1 MSGQGLRVGAVNL
14 TINPE
19 LGMAK
24 GGLRLFGSPIEKVDD
39 DLFLGALV
47 LESKG
52 VTLCLIAC
60 DLGNSRSEEALEI
73 RTRVADA
80 LEIPVVNVMFNVSHN
95 HSAADLP
102 TMLRGNAHK
111 SEISRSERYFEFVI
125 EQAVL
130 AATNAQSQLRPARM
144 AHAWGESDLNIYRR
158 EWNGDQD
165 ILGEVPGH
173 PIDNSVGV
181 IRFDDLEGNPIAI
194 LFRFSCHPVVNGAQ
208 SPTLSADFPG
218 PARKIIEKNV
228 GGTALFLQ
236 GCGGNINPQ
245 VGIGYEKDCSEEVYR
260 VGTALGAEVV
270 RVALGLRTNKYQKD
284 RVLLQNVP
292 NILFKPWHERSDH
305 PEVTLGASHEVAKL
319 NFVPLPSTTEAK
331 ELANYWENE
340 ITEREK
346 RGALTWEI
354 RVAKKM
360 KLWADS
366 VVAGAAESNPTR
378 DFEAHAFRIGD
389 VAIVGL
395 NVEAFFETGDEIRS
409 KSPWPDTFVLGYT
422 DGTIM
427 YLPRAQDYPK
437 QGWKWPNTHAL
448 PDLLPQSYCQPAQ
461 WHPDSEQKAVK
472 AALSALDKL
481 R

>member
-1 MSGQGLRVGAVNL
+1 MPGRGLRAGAVNL

-39 DLFLGALV
+39 DLYLGVLV
-47 LESKG
+47 LESQG
-52 VTLCLIAC
+52 TTLALIAC
-60 DLGNSRSEEALEI
+60 DLGNSRTEEALAI
-73 RTRVADA
+73 RSGVAQA
-80 LEIPVVNVMFNVSHN
+80 LDVPVVNVMFNLSHN

-102 TMLRGNAHK
+102 TMLHGNAD
-111 SEISRSERYFEFVI
+111 EEAIARSEGYFDFVI
-125 EQAVL
+125 EQAVQ
-130 AATNAQSQLRPARM
+130 AAITAQAQLRPARM
-144 AHAWGESDLNIYRR
+144 AHAWGKSDLNIYRR

-173 PIDNSVGV
+173 PVDDSVGV

-194 LFRFSCHPVVNGAQ
+194 LFRYSCHPVVNGAQ

-228 GGTALFLQ
+228 GGTVLFLQ

-270 RVALGLRTNKYQKD
+270 RIALSLRTNKYQSD
-284 RVLLQNVP
+284 RVLLHNVP
-292 NILFKPWHERSDH
+292 NILFKPWQERNDH
-305 PEVTLGASHEVAKL
+305 PAITLNASHETAHF
-319 NFVPLPSTTEAK
+319 NFVPLPSPTEAL
-331 ELANYWENE
+331 ELQRYWESE
-340 ITEREK
+340 IDAREA

-366 VVAGAAESNPTR
+366 VVASSQEKNPTR
-378 DFEAHAFRIGD
+378 EFEAHAFRIGD
-389 VAIVGL
+389 IAIVGL
-395 NVEAFFETGDEIRS
+395 NVEAFFETGEQI
-409 KSPWPDTFVLGYT
+409 KAHSPWPDTFVLGYT
-422 DGTIM
+422 NGTIM
-427 YLPRAQDYPK
+427 YLPRAEDYPK
-437 QGWKWPNTHAL
+437 GGWKWPNSHAL
-448 PDLLPQSYCQPAQ
+448 PDFLPQSYCQPAQ

-472 AALSALDKL
+472 AALNALEKL
-481 R
+481 K

>member
-24 GGLRLFGSPIEKVDD
+24 GGLRLFGSPIESIDD
-39 DLFLGALV
+39 DLYLGALV
-47 LESKG
+47 LESGG

-60 DLGNSRSEEALEI
+60 DLGNSRTEEALEI
-73 RTRVADA
+73 RTRVANA
-80 LEIPVVNVMFNVSHN
+80 LEIPVVNVMFNLSHN

-102 TMLRGNAHK
+102 TMLHGNADAQD
-111 SEISRSERYFEFVI
+111 ISRSEKYFESVV

-130 AATNAQSQLRPARM
+130 AATTAQAQQRPARM
-144 AHAWGESDLNIYRR
+144 AHAWGVSDLNIYRR

-165 ILGEVPGH
+165 VLGEVPDH
-173 PIDNSVGV
+173 EIDDSVGV

-194 LFRFSCHPVVNGAQ
+194 VFRYSCHPVVNGAQ

-260 VGTALGAEVV
+260 MGTALGAEVV
-270 RVALGLRTNKYQKD
+270 RVALGLRTNKFQED

-292 NILFKPWHERSDH
+292 NILFKPWRERTDH
-305 PEVTLGASHEVAKL
+305 PEIPLGASHEIAKFS
-319 NFVPLPSTTEAK
+319 FVPLPSTAEA
-331 ELANYWENE
+331 LALQEHWEQE
-340 ITEREK
+340 IVEREK

-366 VVAGAAESNPTR
+366 VVAGASQDNPTR

-395 NVEAFFETGDEIRS
+395 NVEAFFETGEEIRAQ
-409 KSPWPDTFVLGYT
+409 SPWPDTFVIGYT
-422 DGTIM
+422 NGTIM
-427 YLPRAQDYPK
+427 YLPRAQDHPR

-448 PDLLPQSYCQPAQ
+448 PDLLPQSYCQPAL
-461 WHPDSEQKAVK
+461 WHPDSEQKAVR
-472 AALSALDKL
+472 AALNALNSL

>member
-1 MSGQGLRVGAVNL
+1 MSGQGLRAGAVNL

-39 DLFLGALV
+39 DLYLGALV
-47 LESKG
+47 LESQG

-60 DLGNSRSEEALEI
+60 DLGNSRTEEALEI
-73 RTRVADA
+73 RSRVATA
-80 LEIPVVNVMFNVSHN
+80 LDIPVVNVMFNLSHN

-102 TMLRGNAHK
+102 TMLRGNADDHDI
-111 SEISRSERYFEFVI
+111 ERSESYFDFVI
-125 EQAVL
+125 DQAVL
-130 AATNAQSQLRPARM
+130 AATIAQAQLRPARM
-144 AHAWGESDLNIYRR
+144 AHAWGASNLNIYRR
-158 EWNGDQD
+158 EWDGEQD
-165 ILGEVPGH
+165 VLGEVPGH
-173 PIDNSVGV
+173 PTDDSVGV

-194 LFRFSCHPVVNGAQ
+194 LFRYSCHPVVNGAQ

-218 PARKIIEKNV
+218 PARKIVEKNV
-228 GGTALFLQ
+228 GGTVLFMQ

-260 VGTALGAEVV
+260 MGTALGAEVV
-270 RVALGLRTNKYQKD
+270 RIALGLRTNKYQKD

-292 NILFKPWHERSDH
+292 NILFKPWKERSDH
-305 PEVTLGASHEVAKL
+305 PEVILRAGHEIAKF
-319 NFVPLPSTTEAK
+319 NFVPLPSQSEAQ
-331 ELANYWENE
+331 ELQRYWENE
-340 ITEREK
+340 ITSREG
-346 RGALTWEI
+346 RNALTWEI

-366 VVAGAAESNPTR
+366 VVAATLEPEPTR

-395 NVEAFFETGDEIRS
+395 NVEAFFETGEEIRAN
-409 KSPWPDTFVLGYT
+409 SPWPDTFVLGYT
-422 DGTIM
+422 NGTIM

-448 PDLLPQSYCQPAQ
+448 PDFLPQSYCQPAL

-472 AALSALDKL
+472 AALTALASLK
-481 R
+481 

>member
-1 MSGQGLRVGAVNL
+1 MAGQGLRVGAVNL

-19 LGMAK
+19 LGMSK
-24 GGLRLFGSPIEKVDD
+24 GGLRLFGSPIEKIDD
-39 DLFLGALV
+39 DLYLGALL
-47 LESKG
+47 LESRG
-52 VTLCLIAC
+52 TTLCLIAC
-60 DLGNSRSEEALEI
+60 DLGNSRTEEALEI
-73 RTRVADA
+73 RTRVANA
-80 LEIPVVNVMFNVSHN
+80 LDIPVVNVMFNLSHN

-102 TMLRGNAHK
+102 TMLRGNA
-111 SEISRSERYFEFVI
+111 EDTDIARSENYFEYVI
-125 EQAVL
+125 DQAVL
-130 AATNAQSQLRPARM
+130 AATTAQTQLRPARM

-158 EWNGDQD
+158 EWDGNQD
-165 ILGEVPGH
+165 VLGEVPGH
-173 PIDNSVGV
+173 PTDKSVGV

-245 VGIGYEKDCSEEVYR
+245 VGIGYEVDCSEEVYR

-292 NILFKPWHERSDH
+292 NILFKPWREKTDH
-305 PEVTLGASHEVAKL
+305 PEVQLDASHEVAQF
-319 NFVPLPSTTEAK
+319 NFVPLPSESQAR
-331 ELANYWENE
+331 ELQQYWEDQ
-340 ITEREK
+340 IIEREN

-366 VVAGAAESNPTR
+366 VLAAALEANPTR
-378 DFEAHAFRIGD
+378 NFEAHAFRIGEI
-389 VAIVGL
+389 AIVGL
-395 NVEAFFETGDEIRS
+395 NVEAFFETGEEIRAH
-409 KSPWPDTFVLGYT
+409 SPWPDTFVLGYT

-437 QGWKWPNTHAL
+437 EGWVWPNTHAL
-448 PDLLPQSYCQPAQ
+448 PDFLPQSYCQPAL
-461 WHPDSEQKAVK
+461 WHPDSEQKAVQ
-472 AALSALDKL
+472 AALAALNKL
-481 R
+481 K

>member
-1 MSGQGLRVGAVNL
+1 MAGQGLRVGAVNL

-19 LGMAK
+19 LGMSK

-39 DLFLGALV
+39 DLYLGAIV

-60 DLGNSRSEEALEI
+60 DLGNSRTEEALEI
-73 RTRVADA
+73 RSRVADA
-80 LEIPVVNVMFNVSHN
+80 LEIPVVNVMFNLSHN

-102 TMLRGNAHK
+102 TMLRGNAEDADIAK
-111 SEISRSERYFEFVI
+111 SENYFNFVI
-125 EQAVL
+125 DQAVA
-130 AATNAQSQLRPARM
+130 AATTAQAQLRPARM
-144 AHAWGESDLNIYRR
+144 AHAWGKSDLNIYRR
-158 EWNGDQD
+158 EWSGDQD

-173 PIDNSVGV
+173 PVDDSVGV

-194 LFRFSCHPVVNGAQ
+194 LFRYSCHPVVNGAQ

-228 GGTALFLQ
+228 GGTVLFLQ

-270 RVALGLRTNKYQKD
+270 RVALGLRTNKFQEE
-284 RVLLQNVP
+284 RVLLNNVP
-292 NILFKPWHERSDH
+292 NILFKPWRERTDH
-305 PEVTLGASHEVAKL
+305 PEVTLGASHQVAPFS
-319 NFVPLPSTTEAK
+319 FVELPTKVEAI
-331 ELANYWENE
+331 ELAAHWENE
-340 ITEREK
+340 ISEREK
-346 RGALTWEI
+346 RGAQTWEI

-366 VVAGAAESNPTR
+366 VVAATEQANPTC

-395 NVEAFFETGDEIRS
+395 NVEAFFETGLEI
-409 KSPWPDTFVLGYT
+409 KANSPWPDTFVLGYT

-437 QGWKWPNTHAL
+437 SGWKWPNTHAL
-448 PDLLPQSYCQPAQ
+448 PDFLPQSYCQPAL
-461 WHPDSEQKAVK
+461 WHPDSESKAVR
-472 AALSALDKL
+472 AAITALNNLK
-481 R
+481 

>member
-1 MSGQGLRVGAVNL
+1 MSSQGLRVGAVNL

-24 GGLRLFGSPIEKVDD
+24 GGLRLFGSPIEKIDD
-39 DLFLGALV
+39 DLYLGAIV

-60 DLGNSRSEEALEI
+60 DLGNSRTEEALEI

-80 LEIPVVNVMFNVSHN
+80 LDIPVVNVMFNLSHN

-102 TMLRGNAHK
+102 TMLQGNAD
-111 SEISRSERYFEFVI
+111 SRDIARSENYFDFVI
-125 EQAVL
+125 NQAVL
-130 AATNAQSQLRPARM
+130 AATTAQAQLRPARM

-165 ILGEVPGH
+165 VLGEVPGH
-173 PIDNSVGV
+173 PRDESVGV

-194 LFRFSCHPVVNGAQ
+194 LFRYSCHPVVNGAQ

-236 GCGGNINPQ
+236 GCGGNINPK

-260 VGTALGAEVV
+260 MGTALGAEVV
-270 RVALGLRTNKYQKD
+270 RVALGLRTNKYQKE

-292 NILFKPWHERSDH
+292 NILFKPWRERTDH
-305 PEVTLGASHEVAKL
+305 PEVVLGASHEIAKFA
-319 NFVPLPSTTEAK
+319 FVKLPSPSEAK
-331 ELANYWENE
+331 ALADHWDEE
-340 ITEREK
+340 IKAREA

-366 VVAGAAESNPTR
+366 VVAATLDKNPTR

-389 VAIVGL
+389 IAIVGL
-395 NVEAFFETGDEIRS
+395 NVEAFFETGEQIRAN
-409 KSPWPDTFVLGYT
+409 SPWPDTFVLGYT

-437 QGWKWPNTHAL
+437 NGWKWPNTHAL
-448 PDLLPQSYCQPAQ
+448 PDFLPQSYCQPAL
-461 WHPDSEQKAVK
+461 WHPDSEQQAVS
-472 AALSALDKL
+472 AALTALKRL
-481 R
+481 K

>member
-102 TMLRGNAHK
+102 TMLRGNAHE

-305 PEVTLGASHEVAKL
+305 PEVTLGASHEIAKL

>member
-1 MSGQGLRVGAVNL
+1 MAGQGLRVGAVNL

-19 LGMAK
+19 LGMSK

-39 DLFLGALV
+39 DLYLGAIV

-60 DLGNSRSEEALEI
+60 DLGNSRTEEALEI
-73 RTRVADA
+73 RSRVADA
-80 LEIPVVNVMFNVSHN
+80 LEIPLVNVMFNLSHN

-102 TMLRGNAHK
+102 TMLRGNADDADIAK
-111 SEISRSERYFEFVI
+111 SESYFNFLI
-125 EQAVL
+125 DQAIA
-130 AATNAQSQLRPARM
+130 AATTAQAQLRPARM
-144 AHAWGESDLNIYRR
+144 AHAWGKSDLNIYRR
-158 EWNGDQD
+158 EWSGDQD

-173 PIDNSVGV
+173 PVDDSVGV

-194 LFRFSCHPVVNGAQ
+194 LFRYSCHPVVNGAQ

-228 GGTALFLQ
+228 GGTVLFLQ

-270 RVALGLRTNKYQKD
+270 RVALGLRTNKFQEE
-284 RVLLQNVP
+284 RVLLNNVP
-292 NILFKPWHERSDH
+292 NILFKPWQERTDH
-305 PEVTLGASHEVAKL
+305 PEVTLGASHQVAPFS
-319 NFVPLPSTTEAK
+319 FVQLPTKVEAI
-331 ELANYWENE
+331 ELAEHWESE
-340 ITEREK
+340 ISAREK
-346 RGALTWEI
+346 RGAQTWEI

-366 VVAGAAESNPTR
+366 VVAATEHANPTC

-395 NVEAFFETGDEIRS
+395 NVEAFFETGLEI
-409 KSPWPDTFVLGYT
+409 KANSPWPDTFVLGYT

-437 QGWKWPNTHAL
+437 SGWKWPNTHAL
-448 PDLLPQSYCQPAQ
+448 PDFLPQSYCQPAL
-461 WHPDSEQKAVK
+461 WHPDSESKAVR
-472 AALSALDKL
+472 AAITALNNLK
-481 R
+481 

>member
-1 MSGQGLRVGAVNL
+1 MAGQGLRVGAVNL

-19 LGMAK
+19 LGMSK
-24 GGLRLFGSPIEKVDD
+24 GGLRLFGSPIEKIDD
-39 DLFLGALV
+39 DLYLGAIV

-60 DLGNSRSEEALEI
+60 DLGNSRTEEALEI
-73 RTRVADA
+73 RTRVAEA
-80 LEIPVVNVMFNVSHN
+80 LEIPVVNVMFNLSHN

-102 TMLRGNAHK
+102 TMLQGNADE
-111 SEISRSERYFEFVI
+111 SDIARSEKYFDFVI

-130 AATNAQSQLRPARM
+130 AATTAQAQLRPARM
-144 AHAWGESDLNIYRR
+144 AHAWGASNQNIYRR
-158 EWNGDQD
+158 EWSGDQD

-173 PIDNSVGV
+173 PVDDSVGV

-194 LFRFSCHPVVNGAQ
+194 LFRYSCHPVVNGAQ

-218 PARKIIEKNV
+218 PARKIVEKNV
-228 GGTALFLQ
+228 GGTVLFLQ

-260 VGTALGAEVV
+260 MGTALGAEVV
-270 RVALGLRTNKYQKD
+270 RIALGLRTNKYQKD
-284 RVLLQNVP
+284 RVLLHNVP
-292 NILFKPWHERSDH
+292 NILFKPWRERTDH
-305 PEVTLGASHEVAKL
+305 PEITLGASHEIAKF
-319 NFVPLPSTTEAK
+319 NFVELPTQKSANA
-331 ELANYWENE
+331 LAEHWANE
-340 ITEREK
+340 IVEREK

-366 VVAGAAESNPTR
+366 VVAATEDENPTC

-395 NVEAFFETGDEIRS
+395 NVEAFFETGLEIRAN
-409 KSPWPDTFVLGYT
+409 SPWPDTFVLGYT

-437 QGWKWPNTHAL
+437 NGWQWPNTHAL
-448 PDLLPQSYCQPAQ
+448 PDFLPQSYCQPAL
-461 WHPDSEQKAVK
+461 WRPDSESKAIS
-472 AALSALDKL
+472 AALTALNNLK
-481 R
+481 

>member
-102 TMLRGNAHK
+102 TMLRGNAHE

-305 PEVTLGASHEVAKL
+305 PEVTLGASHEIAKL

-378 DFEAHAFRIGD
+378 NFEAHAFRIGD

>member
-24 GGLRLFGSPIEKVDD
+24 GGLRLFGSPIEKIDD
-39 DLFLGALV
+39 DLYLGAIV

-60 DLGNSRSEEALEI
+60 DLGNSRTEEALEI

-80 LEIPVVNVMFNVSHN
+80 LDIPVVNVMFNLSHN

-102 TMLRGNAHK
+102 TMLQGNAD
-111 SEISRSERYFEFVI
+111 SRDIARSENYFDFVI
-125 EQAVL
+125 NQAVL
-130 AATNAQSQLRPARM
+130 AATTAQAQLRPARM

-165 ILGEVPGH
+165 VLGEVPGH
-173 PIDNSVGV
+173 PRDESVGV

-194 LFRFSCHPVVNGAQ
+194 LFRYSCHPVVNGAQ

-236 GCGGNINPQ
+236 GCGGNINPK

-260 VGTALGAEVV
+260 MGTALGAEVV
-270 RVALGLRTNKYQKD
+270 RVALGLRTNKYQKE

-292 NILFKPWHERSDH
+292 NILFKPWRERTDH
-305 PEVTLGASHEVAKL
+305 PEVVLGASHEIAKFA
-319 NFVPLPSTTEAK
+319 FVKLPSPSEAK
-331 ELANYWENE
+331 ALADHWDEE
-340 ITEREK
+340 IKAREA

-366 VVAGAAESNPTR
+366 VVAATLDKNPTR

-389 VAIVGL
+389 IAIVGL
-395 NVEAFFETGDEIRS
+395 NVEAFFETGEQIRAN
-409 KSPWPDTFVLGYT
+409 SPWPDTFVLGYT

-427 YLPRAQDYPK
+427 YLPRSQDYPK
-437 QGWKWPNTHAL
+437 DGWKWPNTHAL
-448 PDLLPQSYCQPAQ
+448 PDFLPQSYCQPAL
-461 WHPDSEQKAVK
+461 WHPDSEQQAVS
-472 AALSALDKL
+472 AALTALNRLK
-481 R
+481 

>member
-24 GGLRLFGSPIEKVDD
+24 GGLRLFGSPIEKIDD
-39 DLFLGALV
+39 DLYLGAIV

-60 DLGNSRSEEALEI
+60 DLGNSRTEEALEI

-80 LEIPVVNVMFNVSHN
+80 LDIPVVNVMFNLSHN

-102 TMLRGNAHK
+102 TMLQGNAD
-111 SEISRSERYFEFVI
+111 SRDIARSENYFDFVI
-125 EQAVL
+125 NQAVL
-130 AATNAQSQLRPARM
+130 AATTAQAQLRPARM

-165 ILGEVPGH
+165 VLGEVPGH
-173 PIDNSVGV
+173 PRDESVGV

-236 GCGGNINPQ
+236 GCGGNINPK

-260 VGTALGAEVV
+260 MGTALGAEVV
-270 RVALGLRTNKYQKD
+270 RVALGLRTNKYQKE

-292 NILFKPWHERSDH
+292 NILFKPWRERTDH
-305 PEVTLGASHEVAKL
+305 PEVALGASHEIAKFA
-319 NFVPLPSTTEAK
+319 FVKLPSPSEAK
-331 ELANYWENE
+331 ALAEHWDEE
-340 ITEREK
+340 IKAREA

-366 VVAGAAESNPTR
+366 VVAATLDKNPTR

-389 VAIVGL
+389 IAIVGL
-395 NVEAFFETGDEIRS
+395 NVEAFFETGEQIRAN
-409 KSPWPDTFVLGYT
+409 SPWPDTFVLGYT

-427 YLPRAQDYPK
+427 YLPRSQDYPK
-437 QGWKWPNTHAL
+437 DGWKWPNTHAL
-448 PDLLPQSYCQPAQ
+448 PDFLPQSYCQPAL
-461 WHPDSEQKAVK
+461 WHPDSEQQAVS
-472 AALSALDKL
+472 AALTALNRLK
-481 R
+481 

>member
-1 MSGQGLRVGAVNL
+1 MSGQGLRAGAVNL

-39 DLFLGALV
+39 DLYLGAIV
-47 LESKG
+47 LQSG
-52 VTLCLIAC
+52 GITLCLIAC
-60 DLGNSRSEEALEI
+60 DLGNSRTEEALEI
-73 RTRVADA
+73 RTRVAEA
-80 LEIPVVNVMFNVSHN
+80 LEIPVVNVMFNLSHN

-102 TMLRGNAHK
+102 TMLQGNA
-111 SEISRSERYFEFVI
+111 ERDAISRSERYFDFII

-130 AATNAQSQLRPARM
+130 AATTAQSQLRPARM

-173 PIDNSVGV
+173 RVDDSVGV

-194 LFRFSCHPVVNGAQ
+194 LFRYSCHPVVNGAQ

-228 GGTALFLQ
+228 GGTVLFLQ

-260 VGTALGAEVV
+260 MGTALGAEVV
-270 RVALGLRTNKYQKD
+270 RVALSLRTNKFQKD
-284 RVLLQNVP
+284 RVLLHNVP
-292 NILFKPWHERSDH
+292 NILFKPWRERTDH
-305 PEVTLGASHEVAKL
+305 PEVTLNASHEIAKF
-319 NFVPLPSTTEAK
+319 NFVELPTKQEAAA
-331 ELANYWENE
+331 LAKYWENE
-340 ITEREK
+340 IVEREE

-366 VVAGAAESNPTR
+366 VVAGVAEVNPTR
-378 DFEAHAFRIGD
+378 DFEAHAFRIGE

-395 NVEAFFETGDEIRS
+395 NVEAFFETGEEI
-409 KSPWPDTFVLGYT
+409 KANSPWLDTFVLGYT
-422 DGTIM
+422 NGTIM

-437 QGWKWPNTHAL
+437 NGWKWPNTHAL
-448 PDLLPQSYCQPAQ
+448 PDFLPQSYCQPAL
-461 WHPDSEQKAVK
+461 WHPDSEQKAVR
-472 AALSALDKL
+472 AAISVLNKL
-481 R
+481 K

>member
-1 MSGQGLRVGAVNL
+1 MSGQGLRAGAVNL

-39 DLFLGALV
+39 DLYLGAIV
-47 LESKG
+47 LQSG
-52 VTLCLIAC
+52 GATLCLIAC
-60 DLGNSRSEEALEI
+60 DLGNSRTEEALEI
-73 RTRVADA
+73 RTRVAEA
-80 LEIPVVNVMFNVSHN
+80 LEIPVVNVMFNLSHN

-102 TMLRGNAHK
+102 TMLKGNAQ
-111 SEISRSERYFEFVI
+111 SDAIARSERYFDFVI

-130 AATNAQSQLRPARM
+130 AATTAQSQLRPARM

-158 EWNGDQD
+158 EWSGDQD

-173 PIDNSVGV
+173 RVDDSVGV

-194 LFRFSCHPVVNGAQ
+194 LFRYSCHPVVNGAQ

-218 PARKIIEKNV
+218 PARKIVEKNV
-228 GGTALFLQ
+228 GGTVLFLQ

-260 VGTALGAEVV
+260 MGTALGAEVV
-270 RVALGLRTNKYQKD
+270 RVALGLRTNKFQNE
-284 RVLLQNVP
+284 RVLLNNVP
-292 NILFKPWHERSDH
+292 NILFKPWRERSDH
-305 PEVTLGASHEVAKL
+305 PEVILNASHEIAKF
-319 NFVPLPSTTEAK
+319 NFVELPTKQEADA
-331 ELANYWENE
+331 LAKYWENE
-340 ITEREK
+340 IVEREK

-366 VVAGAAESNPTR
+366 VVAGVAEANPSR

-389 VAIVGL
+389 LAIVGL
-395 NVEAFFETGDEIRS
+395 NVEAFFETGEEIRAS
-409 KSPWPDTFVLGYT
+409 SPWPDTFVLGYT
-422 DGTIM
+422 NGTIM

-437 QGWKWPNTHAL
+437 NGWKWPNTHAL

-461 WHPDSEQKAVK
+461 WHPDSEQKAVR
-472 AALSALDKL
+472 AAISVLNKL
-481 R
+481 K

>member
-24 GGLRLFGSPIEKVDD
+24 GGLRLFGSPIEKIDD
-39 DLFLGALV
+39 DLYLGAIV

-60 DLGNSRSEEALEI
+60 DLGNSRTEEALEI

-80 LEIPVVNVMFNVSHN
+80 LDIPVVNVMFNLSHN

-102 TMLRGNAHK
+102 TMLQGNAD
-111 SEISRSERYFEFVI
+111 SRDIARSENYFDFVI
-125 EQAVL
+125 NQAVL
-130 AATNAQSQLRPARM
+130 AATTAQAQLRPARM

-165 ILGEVPGH
+165 VLGEVPGH
-173 PIDNSVGV
+173 PRDESVGV

-236 GCGGNINPQ
+236 GCGGNINPK

-260 VGTALGAEVV
+260 MGTALGAEVV
-270 RVALGLRTNKYQKD
+270 RVALGLRTNKYQKE

-292 NILFKPWHERSDH
+292 NILFKPWRERTDH
-305 PEVTLGASHEVAKL
+305 PEVVLAASHEIAKFA
-319 NFVPLPSTTEAK
+319 FVKLPSPSEAK
-331 ELANYWENE
+331 ALAEHWDEE
-340 ITEREK
+340 IKAREA

-366 VVAGAAESNPTR
+366 VVAAALDKNPTR

-389 VAIVGL
+389 IAIVGL
-395 NVEAFFETGDEIRS
+395 NVEAFFETGEQIRAN
-409 KSPWPDTFVLGYT
+409 SPWPDTFVLGYT

-437 QGWKWPNTHAL
+437 DGWKWPNTHAL
-448 PDLLPQSYCQPAQ
+448 PDFLPQSYCQPAL
-461 WHPDSEQKAVK
+461 WHPDSEQQAVS
-472 AALSALDKL
+472 AALTALNRLK
-481 R
+481 

>member
-1 MSGQGLRVGAVNL
+1 MAGQGLRVGAVNL

-19 LGMAK
+19 LGMSK

-39 DLFLGALV
+39 DLYLGAIV

-73 RTRVADA
+73 RTRVANA
-80 LEIPVVNVMFNVSHN
+80 LDIPVVNVMFNLSHN

-102 TMLRGNAHK
+102 TMLRGNAE
-111 SEISRSERYFEFVI
+111 SADISRSERYFEYVMD
-125 EQAVL
+125 QAVQ
-130 AATNAQSQLRPARM
+130 AATTAQAQLRPARM

-228 GGTALFLQ
+228 GGTVLFLQ

-305 PEVTLGASHEVAKL
+305 PEVVLGASHEIAKF
-319 NFVPLPSTTEAK
+319 NFVPLPTK
-331 ELANYWENE
+331 EDARALQQHWEKE
-340 ITEREK
+340 IIEREA
-346 RGALTWEI
+346 RGALTCEI

-366 VVAGAAESNPTR
+366 VVAGVAESDPTR
-378 DFEAHAFRIGD
+378 DFEAHAFRIGEI
-389 VAIVGL
+389 AIVGL
-395 NVEAFFETGDEIRS
+395 NVEAFFETGEEIRAN
-409 KSPWPDTFVLGYT
+409 SPWPDTFVLGYT

-427 YLPRAQDYPK
+427 YLPRAQDYPI

-472 AALSALDKL
+472 AALSALNKL
-481 R
+481 K

>member
-14 TINPE
+14 PINPE
-19 LGMAK
+19 LGMSK
-24 GGLRLFGSPIEKVDD
+24 GGLRLFGSPIEKIDD

-60 DLGNSRSEEALEI
+60 DLGNSRTEEAFEI
-73 RTRVADA
+73 RSRVAQA
-80 LEIPVVNVMFNVSHN
+80 LEIPVVNVMFNLSHN

-102 TMLRGNAHK
+102 TMLRGNA
-111 SEISRSERYFEFVI
+111 EERDISRSERYFEFVI
-125 EQAVL
+125 EQALL
-130 AATNAQSQLRPARM
+130 AATTALAQLRPARM
-144 AHAWGESDLNIYRR
+144 AHAWGSSDLNIYRR

-181 IRFDDLEGNPIAI
+181 IRFDDLEGSPIAI

-284 RVLLQNVP
+284 RVLLHNVP
-292 NILFKPWHERSDH
+292 NILFKPWHERIEH
-305 PEVTLGASHEVAKL
+305 PEVVLGASHEVAKFTFL
-319 NFVPLPSTTEAK
+319 PLPSPEDAQM
-331 ELANYWENE
+331 LANHWENE

-366 VVAGAAESNPTR
+366 VVEGASQKNPTR

-389 VAIVGL
+389 IAIVGL
-395 NVEAFFETGDEIRS
+395 NVEAFFETGEEIKAR
-409 KSPWPDTFVLGYT
+409 SPWPDTFVLGYT

-448 PDLLPQSYCQPAQ
+448 PDFLPQSYCQPAL
-461 WHPDSEQKAVK
+461 WHPDSEQQAIR
-472 AALSALDKL
+472 AAITALDRL